1 MSAMAFKVG
10 ARIINAPLQNASLED
25 NIKQL
30 ATTFPQF
37 RWTRILEADAQV
49 REDGTIVYEL
59 VLPPVKING

>member
-1 MSAMAFKVG
+1 MAMAFKVG

-37 RWTRILEADAQV
+37 RWTRILESDAHV
-49 REDGTIVYEL
+49 KEDGTIVYEL